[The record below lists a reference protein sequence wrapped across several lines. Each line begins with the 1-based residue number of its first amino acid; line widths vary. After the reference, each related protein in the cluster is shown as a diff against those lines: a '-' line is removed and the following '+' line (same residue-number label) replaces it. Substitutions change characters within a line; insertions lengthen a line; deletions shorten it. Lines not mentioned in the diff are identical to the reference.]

1 MKITDDDI
9 QNLAHLSRL
18 ELSNSEAISMKEDL
32 SKILDFIA
40 TIEQLDLKNI
50 EPLVYMTTSEN
61 VLREDRA
68 SSSIGHDQAMKNA
81 PEADSDYF
89 KSDTITINKIIDKAD
104 YILVHHSH
112 FDHLADVPYIAKKT
126 GAKVI
131 ATETSCKILSAYGI
145 PDEHIRF
152 DDFGG

>member
-1 MKITDDDI
+1 MKITEDDI

-89 KSDTITINKIIDKAD
+89 KVPKVVDK
-104 YILVHHSH
+104 
-112 FDHLADVPYIAKKT
+112 
-126 GAKVI
+126 
-131 ATETSCKILSAYGI
+131 
-145 PDEHIRF
+145 
-152 DDFGG
+152 

>member
-32 SKILDFIA
+32 IKILDFIA

-68 SSSIGHDQAMKNA
+68 NSSIDHDQAMKNA
-81 PEADSDYF
+81 PDSDSDYF
-89 KSDTITINKIIDKAD
+89 KVPKVVDK
-104 YILVHHSH
+104 
-112 FDHLADVPYIAKKT
+112 
-126 GAKVI
+126 
-131 ATETSCKILSAYGI
+131 
-145 PDEHIRF
+145 
-152 DDFGG
+152 